1 MAGSDVEAKV
11 VVLGSQGVGKTSLV
25 HRYVKNA
32 FANTTSTVGASFLT
46 KKVVDIDTSTV
57 VRLQIWDTAGQ
68 ERYRSISKLYYR
80 GANAAVLCYDITDPK
95 SFEEMGRW
103 LIELKNN
110 LGDDIIL
117 HVVGTKV
124 DRVAE
129 DPSARK
135 VPFERCIAYVAENLF
150 PQQTQQDKQTTS
162 VPKSLWGVTGGGKDD
177 SGMASPQSNR
187 SSGFWGQDVGWDC
200 CHEISAKDGEGVEE
214 VFRVITRKLVEQRN
228 KIMEQDFLSSGGVT
242 PALNGGAGQGGYFD
256 YSSGSGSGSFRVGL
270 GDKRRSWLGFPTP
283 SPGLGGPM
291 QTPGGEEW
299 NAEIERTEKKGS
311 RCC

>member
-1 MAGSDVEAKV
+1 M
-11 VVLGSQGVGKTSLV
+11 
-25 HRYVKNA
+25 KNA
-32 FANTTSTVGASFLT
+32 CCLSL
-46 KKVVDIDTSTV
+46 
-57 VRLQIWDTAGQ
+57 
-68 ERYRSISKLYYR
+68 RYRPMYTARWRNADAHGWNADGIHA

-150 PQQTQQDKQTTS
+150 PQQMQQDKQTTS
-162 VPKSLWGVTGGGKDD
+162 VPRGLWGVAGVTGGSKDE

-228 KIMEQDFLSSGGVT
+228 KAMEQEFLSSGGVT
-242 PALNGGAGQGGYFD
+242 PAINGGPGQGGYFD
-256 YSSGSGSGSFRVGL
+256 YSSSSAAGSFRVGV

-283 SPGLGGPM
+283 SPGIGGLM
-291 QTPGGEEW
+291 QNPGGEEW
-299 NAEIERTEKKGS
+299 NAEIERIEKKSGK
-311 RCC
+311 CC

>member
-1 MAGSDVEAKV
+1 
-11 VVLGSQGVGKTSLV
+11 
-25 HRYVKNA
+25 
-32 FANTTSTVGASFLT
+32 
-46 KKVVDIDTSTV
+46 
-57 VRLQIWDTAGQ
+57 
-68 ERYRSISKLYYR
+68 
-80 GANAAVLCYDITDPK
+80 
-95 SFEEMGRW
+95 MGRW

-150 PQQTQQDKQTTS
+150 PQQTQQDKPTS
-162 VPKSLWGVTGGGKDD
+162 LVPKSLWGVAGVTGGKDE

-228 KIMEQDFLSSGGVT
+228 KAMEQDWLSSGGVT
-242 PALNGGAGQGGYFD
+242 PAINGGPQGGYFD
-256 YSSGSGSGSFRVGL
+256 YSSGSANGSFRVGI

-283 SPGLGGPM
+283 SPGIGGPM

-299 NAEIERTEKKGS
+299 NAEIERVEKKSGK
-311 RCC
+311 CC